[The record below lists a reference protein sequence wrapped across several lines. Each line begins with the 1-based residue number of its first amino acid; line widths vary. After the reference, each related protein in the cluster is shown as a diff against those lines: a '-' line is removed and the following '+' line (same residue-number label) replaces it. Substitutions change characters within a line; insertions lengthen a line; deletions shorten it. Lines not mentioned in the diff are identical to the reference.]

1 MAGAG
6 CIVVA
11 CALQRVR
18 HGAREAGEEVLVG
31 GDHRR
36 EAPSGIVALR
46 CPAVT
51 TATAQGLP
59 GLGRVPPI
67 GLVLTG
73 VTSIQFGAALAATMF
88 DDLGAAGTSVLR
100 LAFAA
105 LVLMVLWRPRVRGRG
120 TQELRLAALF
130 GLTLGAMNLFFYE
143 ALDRIPLGVAVT
155 MEFAGPLGVAV
166 ATSRRRLDLVWA
178 ALAALGIVLLSN
190 PFGGDGLDPV
200 GVALIL
206 AAAACWAAYIL
217 IAQRATHVFDGSEGL
232 ALAMV
237 VAALVPV
244 IPGVAEAGTALLKP
258 ELLAMGAAVAL
269 LSSVIPYSLETEA
282 LRRLPANVFGV
293 LMSLEPAVAALAGF
307 LILSQALSARDLV
320 AIALVVAASVGVS
333 RTAPAAAEA

>member
-1 MAGAG
+1 
-6 CIVVA
+6 
-11 CALQRVR
+11 
-18 HGAREAGEEVLVG
+18 
-31 GDHRR
+31 
-36 EAPSGIVALR
+36 
-46 CPAVT
+46 VT

-73 VTSIQFGAALAATMF
+73 VTSIQFGAALAATLF
-88 DDLGAAGTSVLR
+88 DDLGPAGTSALR
-100 LAFAA
+100 LTFAA
-105 LVLMVLWRPRVRGRG
+105 LVLLALWRPRVRGRAPRD
-120 TQELRLAALF
+120 LRLVLVF

-178 ALAALGIVLLSN
+178 ALAALGIVLLAD
-190 PFGGDGLDPV
+190 PFGGGGLDPV

-217 IAQRATHVFDGSEGL
+217 IAQRAAGVYDGSDGL

-237 VAALVPV
+237 PAALVPLV
-244 IPGVAEAGTALLKP
+244 PGVAEAGADLLHPQFLAL
-258 ELLAMGAAVAL
+258 GFGIAL

-282 LRRLPANVFGV
+282 LRRLPTNVFGV
-293 LMSLEPAVAALAGF
+293 LMSMEPAVAALAGF
-307 LILSQALSARDLV
+307 LVLGQGLGALDFV
-320 AIALVVAASVGVS
+320 AIGCVVAASVGVS